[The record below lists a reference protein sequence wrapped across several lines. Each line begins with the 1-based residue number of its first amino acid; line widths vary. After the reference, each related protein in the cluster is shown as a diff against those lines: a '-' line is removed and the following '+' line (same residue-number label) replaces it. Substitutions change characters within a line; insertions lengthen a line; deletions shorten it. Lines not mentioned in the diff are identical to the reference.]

1 MYRPKYPEDV
11 GCRVGSDFIS
21 DSTVAVFGW
30 QKERLPWKESGG
42 GGQRRCVVFCWR
54 KDSPAM
60 QVIFKGSV
68 SKGKRHVAE
77 SEQGGGS

>member
-1 MYRPKYPEDV
+1 M
-11 GCRVGSDFIS
+11 
-21 DSTVAVFGW
+21 

-42 GGQRRCVVFCWR
+42 SGQRRCVVCWG